1 MKNEINFL
9 SELITKS
16 TNHANELGKNHW
28 EIKEAIAKKIKQF
41 LKEENFIHQIKFD
54 LKQNCKVDSD
64 KILCSVDGGR
74 INPKIAT
81 SDPYAIRVVTTR
93 LSPGKKLQEIIPIYT
108 KISDIYDKKDNLYD
122 ELKVENDEIEYALNQ
137 KKKDAALKI
146 AEISALS
153 NLVFKEQEFNF
164 ALIHG
169 PIQPIVLGFSDIDF
183 PSFTLKA
190 YKEFLSFNK
199 ESDPNGITRHFI
211 KACHDS
217 LQYLK
222 ESKKGIYGCVERP
235 RSGLYINYF
244 LKRILDKGKI
254 NRTDFHKL
262 LATRKRYDLHDQT
275 LFDLILEKDQYLE
288 PLLVNKQTSL
298 FGAGIAGR
306 SNDQWSELIS
316 NYPDTWISY
325 MKPGDDLPFRIE
337 SLIKNKNL
345 ENDYKSILHQSR
357 IVPGNGFPMILHVA
371 DFYAKIPNHMRNLMI
386 LIHEK
391 QFLKDALDSKNEKRI
406 LSSLKTIGFNKRNWF
421 KRPHILK

>member
-1 MKNEINFL
+1 MENEIKFL
-9 SELITKS
+9 SELVEKS
-16 TNHANELGKNHW
+16 TISANELGKNHW
-28 EIKEAIAKKIKQF
+28 QIKEALAKKIKQF
-41 LKEENFIHQIKFD
+41 LVEENYIHQIKFD
-54 LKQNCKVDSD
+54 LKQNCKIDNN
-64 KILCSVDGGR
+64 KILCSIDGGR

-93 LSPGKKLQEIIPIYT
+93 LSPAKKLQEIIPIYT

-146 AEISALS
+146 AEISALNS
-153 NLVFKEQEFNF
+153 LVFKNQEFNF

-183 PSFTLKA
+183 PSFTSRA
-190 YKEFLSFNK
+190 YKEFLPFINDN
-199 ESDPNGITRHFI
+199 DPNKMTRHFI

-217 LQYLK
+217 LHFLK
-222 ESKKGIYGCVERP
+222 DSKKGIYGCVERP

-254 NRTDFHKL
+254 TRSDFHKL

-275 LFDLILEKDQYLE
+275 LFDLILEKDQFLE
-288 PLLVNKQTSL
+288 PLLVSKQTSL

-306 SNDQWSELIS
+306 INDQWSQIID
-316 NYPDTWISY
+316 NYPDTYISY
-325 MKPGDDLPFRIE
+325 MKPGQDLPFRIE
-337 SLIKNKNL
+337 SLVKN
-345 ENDYKSILHQSR
+345 ENYQEDYRSILHQSR

-386 LIHEK
+386 QIHEK

-406 LSSLKTIGFNKRNWF
+406 LSSLKTIGFNKRSWF
-421 KRPHILK
+421 KRPHIL